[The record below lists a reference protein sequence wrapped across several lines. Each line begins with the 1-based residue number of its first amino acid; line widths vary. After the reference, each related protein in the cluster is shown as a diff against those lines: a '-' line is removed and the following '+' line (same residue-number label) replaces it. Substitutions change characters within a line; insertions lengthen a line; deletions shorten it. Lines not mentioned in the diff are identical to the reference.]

1 VINERNGKLFVFQ
14 NERVIPKNFMH
25 KENAKKQ
32 SLFEEKDIV
41 FDKKGEKIIYHGFKT

>member
-14 NERVIPKNFMH
+14 NEKVIPENFMH
-25 KENAKKQ
+25 KENVKKQ

-41 FDKKGEKIIYHGFKT
+41 FDKKRRKK